1 MRSLSIST
9 AIKRL
14 FVFAFVLGVAAFA
27 TPQTQAQSFT
37 VIHTFTG
44 GDDGGYP
51 LAGFVM
57 DASGNLYGTAS
68 GGGSYPN
75 DNGVVFKMTES
86 GQETVL
92 YIFGVA
98 PDGASPEASL
108 LMDSAGNLY
117 GTTYAGGAQ
126 GYGTVFKLSQSN
138 GVWTETL
145 LYSFTGGTD
154 GANPRASL
162 IMDGEGNLYG
172 TTCAGG

>member
-1 MRSLSIST
+1 M
-9 AIKRL
+9 KRL
-14 FVFAFVLGVAAFA
+14 STPATVKRLLAFAFVLGLGAFA
-27 TPQTQAQSFT
+27 TLGSQAQSYS

-44 GDDGGYP
+44 GTDGGYP

-57 DASGNLYGTAS
+57 DATGNLYGTAS
-68 GGGSYPN
+68 GGGNYPN

-86 GQETVL
+86 GQETLL
-92 YIFGVA
+92 YTFGVA

-108 LMDSAGNLY
+108 LMDSVGNLY